1 MRISQNVGNGGN
13 VVRVSFNRNVIAEYV
28 RLMTNRGLAFST
40 VSGRQ
45 MRLEALPQ
53 RIEDCTA
60 NDILSVIPLYLKA
73 SSRLTYL
80 AQLQYACRD
89 MLAAGLI
96 TRDPT
101 VGITVVK
108 PPRRLPR
115 PLTPSEQTVLLGME
129 GRARA
134 WTILGQF
141 AGFRA
146 SDVVR
151 TEFAHL
157 EEREYGPVLRVPHGK
172 GGLDATL
179 PAHPRIIEALSPYV
193 NTTGPIWP
201 LLPATM
207 SKAWAADAKA
217 VGVKARFHQNRHTYA
232 TRMYQSTHD
241 IAIVSKLM
249 RHASVATTMI
259 YTEIGNEEQF
269 AAVMGL

>member
-1 MRISQNVGNGGN
+1 MRLSKMDQNGGTD
-13 VVRVSFNRNVIAEYV
+13 VRVSCNWPVIAQYV
-28 RLMTNRGLAFST
+28 ALMKNRGLAFST
-40 VSGRQ
+40 VSGRK
-45 MRLEALPQ
+45 MRLEALPEC
-53 RIEDCTA
+53 IEDCTV
-60 NDILSVIPLYLKA
+60 NDVLSVIPLYLKA

-89 MLAAGLI
+89 MLKAGLI

-108 PPRRLPR
+108 PARRLPR
-115 PLTPSEQTVLLGME
+115 PLTPREQTVLLGME

-134 WTILGQF
+134 WTVLGQF

-151 TEFAHL
+151 VEFDHL
-157 EEREYGPVLRVPHGK
+157 EEREYGTVLRVPHGK

-179 PAHPRIIEALSPYV
+179 PAHPMVVQALSRSV
-193 NTTGPIWP
+193 GTKGPIWS
-201 LLPATM
+201 LQAATM
-207 SKAWAADAKA
+207 SKAWAAAA
-217 VGVKARFHQNRHTYA
+217 AEVGVKARFHQNRHTYA
-232 TRMYQSTHD
+232 TRMYQQTHD
-241 IAIVSKLM
+241 IAIVSRLM
-249 RHASVATTMI
+249 RHASVATTMV